1 MKSLTVFQ
9 KLVRDVDN
17 ESSLLRKIGYTDSYD
32 PLCTSEFYFEGD
44 YRQDDDGNIVFV
56 AISQKIYVFC
66 ESYSLELDW
75 SRV

>member
-32 PLCTSEFYFEGD
+32 PLCISEFYFEGD
-44 YRQDDDGNIVFV
+44 YRQDGDGDIVSV
-56 AISQKIYVFC
+56 AIWQTIYALC
-66 ESYSLELDW
+66 GSSSLDFD
-75 SRV
+75 